1 MAELHQQNYI
11 NIKHSMCKHSNYVSY
26 EPEIILSE
34 DLCVTRHKKNKPR
47 LSNVVIELKGAV
59 SQILANLG
67 IS

>member
-1 MAELHQQNYI
+1 
-11 NIKHSMCKHSNYVSY
+11 MCKHSNYVSH